1 MKKLSQFL
9 AMVAGR
15 QDIVLIV
22 MLMVAIFMMILPLP
36 TALVDLLIAINLTF
50 SIILLMIAVY
60 IREPLEFSVF
70 PSVLLITTLFRLS
83 LTISTSRLIL
93 LQHDAGEIVYTFG
106 NFVVGGNMVVG
117 MIIFAIITIV
127 QFIVITKGSERVAEV
142 GARFS
147 LDGMPGKQMS
157 IDGDLRAGTID
168 AEEAKRQ
175 RTMVQKESQLYGA
188 MDGAMKFVK
197 GDAIAGMI
205 VILVNILGGI
215 TVGVMQHGMSASE
228 AASTYAIL
236 SVGDGLIAQIPALLI
251 SITAGIIVTRVPG
264 EEKQNLA
271 KDLTSQI
278 GKQPQAL
285 LIAVGVL
292 LVFAV
297 IPGFPFFVFLALA
310 GLMLAGALLL
320 MRRNKLHPSGAISS
334 SKQSAKSVDGDITPG
349 AVPLMLRLSPQ
360 LTTSAGLLPDIDL
373 LRWKKFEQLGVPLP
387 EVVLQQEESLPSRTL
402 QVLLYQEQVLNLHL
416 PEGQILVEGNAN
428 RIANAIEQPLPFGS
442 AHLCW
447 VEESQGESLSETGS
461 QIYKS
466 SEQIMTLLSRVLDRY
481 AGEFIG
487 VQECRF
493 LMDGMESKYSE
504 LVKELQRQLPIGKIA
519 EVLQR
524 LVSES
529 ISIRDLRSIF
539 EALLEWSQKEK
550 DVVLLTEYVRVALSR
565 HIKGRYQRGNE
576 GSIYCY
582 LIGDG
587 IENLVRESIRQTAAG
602 GYSALSPQ
610 QNMLILEQISEHTL
624 GCEPDTVLLT
634 AIDVRRYLRKII
646 EKDLYTLPVLSFQ
659 ELGEDVELKVQGSID
674 LIGEELAD
682 EVA

>member
-1 MKKLSQFL
+1 MKRLTQILSM
-9 AMVAGR
+9 AAGR
-15 QDIVLIV
+15 QDVILII

-106 NFVVGGNMVVG
+106 NFVVGGNLVVG

-157 IDGDLRAGTID
+157 IDGDMRAGIID
-168 AEEAKRQ
+168 AAEAKRQ
-175 RTMVQKESQLYGA
+175 RTLVQKESQLYGA

-215 TVGVMQHGMSASE
+215 TVGVMQHGMSASD

-278 GKQPQAL
+278 GHQPQAL

-292 LVFAV
+292 VIFAI
-297 IPGFPFFVFLALA
+297 IPGFPFLVFLTLA
-310 GLMLAGALLL
+310 VMLLGGALLL
-320 MRRNKLHPSGAISS
+320 MRRGKNQTTGASS
-334 SKQSAKSVDGDITPG
+334 SAMASDEYSPGSVQPG
-349 AVPLMLRLSPQ
+349 AVPLMLRLSPE
-360 LTTSAGLLPDIDL
+360 LAKGTGLLKSIDE
-373 LRWKKFEQLGVPLP
+373 LRWQKFEQLGVPLP
-387 EVVLQQEESLPSRTL
+387 EINLHQDRTLPARTL
-402 QVLLYQEQVLNLHL
+402 QILLYQEPVLTLSL
-416 PEGQILVEGNAN
+416 PEGQVLVAGRAESFV
-428 RIANAIEQPLPFGS
+428 NAIEQPLPFGGEP
-442 AHLCW
+442 LCW
-447 VEESQGESLSETGS
+447 VEMAQGESIAAMGS
-461 QIYKS
+461 QVFHGE
-466 SEQIMTLLSRVLDRY
+466 EQIMALLSRVLSRY
-481 AGEFIG
+481 AGEFVG

-493 LMDGMESKYSE
+493 LMDGMEGKYSE
-504 LVKELQRQLPIGKIA
+504 LVKELQRQLPTGKVA
-519 EVLQR
+519 EILQR
-524 LVSES
+524 LVAEG
-529 ISIRDLRSIF
+529 ISIRDLRSVF

-550 DVVLLTEYVRVALSR
+550 DVVLLTEYVRVALRR
-565 HIKGRYQRGNE
+565 HIVGRFQKGESRI
-576 GSIYCY
+576 SCF
-582 LIGDG
+582 LIGEG
-587 IENLVRESIRQTAAG
+587 IENLIRESIRQTSAG

-610 QNMLILEQISEHTL
+610 QNAAILQQIKSHLSDPEH
-624 GCEPDTVLLT
+624 ESVLLT

-646 EKDLYTLPVLSFQ
+646 ERDLYALPVLSFQ
-659 ELGEDVELKVQGSID
+659 ELGDEVELKVLGSID
-674 LIGEELAD
+674 LIGEELSDA
-682 EVA
+682 AA

>member
-1 MKKLSQFL
+1 MKRVSQFL
-9 AMVAGR
+9 SAVAGR
-15 QDIVLIV
+15 QDIILIV

-36 TALVDLLIAINLTF
+36 TELVDLLIAVNLTF

-106 NFVVGGNMVVG
+106 NFVVGGNLVVG
-117 MIIFAIITIV
+117 MIIFAILTIV

-157 IDGDLRAGTID
+157 IDGDMRAGIID
-168 AEEAKRQ
+168 AAEAKRQ
-175 RTMVQKESQLYGA
+175 RTLVQKESQLYGA

-215 TVGVMQHGMSASE
+215 TVGVLQHGMSASE
-228 AASTYAIL
+228 AASTYSIL

-278 GKQPQAL
+278 GRQPQAL

-292 LVFAV
+292 LIFAV

-310 GLMLAGALLL
+310 GLLLGAALWL
-320 MRRNKLHPSGAISS
+320 MKRNKTQVMGGQASSTQGEELGTGVIS
-334 SKQSAKSVDGDITPG
+334 PG
-349 AVPLMLRLSPQ
+349 AVPLMLKVSAQLSKE
-360 LTTSAGLLPDIDL
+360 GDL
-373 LRWKKFEQLGVPLP
+373 LIAVDELRWQKFERLGVPLP
-387 EVVLQQEESLPSRTL
+387 EIILQQDSSLSGRAMSIF
-402 QVLLYQEQVLNLHL
+402 LYQEPVLTVQL
-416 PEGQILVEGNAN
+416 PENQALVEGSAESFVNAT
-428 RIANAIEQPLPFGS
+428 EQPLHFGGPRC
-442 AHLCW
+442 CW
-447 VEESQGESLSETGS
+447 VDIAQGESISALGTTIFKGP
-461 QIYKS
+461 
-466 SEQIMTLLSRVLDRY
+466 EQAITLLSRVLDRF

-493 LMDGMESKYSE
+493 LMDGMEGKYSE

-519 EVLQR
+519 EILQR
-524 LVSES
+524 LVAEG

-550 DVVLLTEYVRVALSR
+550 DVVLLTEYVRVGLRR
-565 HIKGRYQRGNE
+565 HIVGRHQKN
-576 GSIYCY
+576 SAWIYCH

-587 IENLVRESIRQTAAG
+587 IENMIRESIRQTSAG

-610 QNMLILEQISEHTL
+610 QNELILDKIRQYTL
-624 GCEPDTVLLT
+624 NSDVETVLLT
-634 AIDVRRYLRKII
+634 AIDIRRYLRKII

-659 ELGEDVELKVQGSID
+659 ELGEEVELKVQGSID
-674 LIGEELAD
+674 LIGEELSYA
-682 EVA
+682 AA